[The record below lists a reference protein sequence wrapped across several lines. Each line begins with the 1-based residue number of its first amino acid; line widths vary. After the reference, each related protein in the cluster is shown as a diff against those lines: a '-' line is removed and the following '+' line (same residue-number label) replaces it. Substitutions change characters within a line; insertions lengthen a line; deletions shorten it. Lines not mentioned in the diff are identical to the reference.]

1 MFNTEKLWFIFYIV
15 GLFHVPLTLMANI
28 LNYKKS
34 NKKKTQKFARNIF
47 HATYEKHVDHTAF
60 SVGIKAHQQMFQI
73 IAQNFLLSALTFSA
87 PGNNEKRF
95 VTE

>member
-1 MFNTEKLWFIFYIV
+1 
-15 GLFHVPLTLMANI
+15 MANI

-34 NKKKTQKFARNIF
+34 NKKKTQKFTRNKFRKLFVQI

-60 SVGIKAHQQMFQI
+60 SVDMKAHQQMFQI